1 MGTKSSIRQ
10 RLNDGDISQQQ
21 VNKFYDSTIAFYE
34 RAMEYAVQNLPLN
47 DTLLK
52 NATFVNFKS
61 RENVTF
67 SQVEFFIQRY

>member
-21 VNKFYDSTIAFYE
+21 VNKFYDSTIVFYE

-52 NATFVNFKS
+52 NATFVNFKL

-67 SQVEFFIQRY
+67 SQVEFLIQRY

>member
-52 NATFVNFKS
+52 NATFVNFKL

-67 SQVEFFIQRY
+67 SQVEFLIQRY